1 MQKPFCQEEEKA
13 LLYYLRS
20 FRANNKINLKTG
32 LALMLSLPGT
42 GQWIA
47 MDNIEGKIDQTFCR
61 TTLSASIS
69 N

>member
-1 MQKPFCQEEEKA
+1 MPKPFCQEEERA
-13 LLYYLRS
+13 LLNYLRS

-32 LALMLSLPGT
+32 LALMLSMPGT
-42 GQWIA
+42 GQGIV